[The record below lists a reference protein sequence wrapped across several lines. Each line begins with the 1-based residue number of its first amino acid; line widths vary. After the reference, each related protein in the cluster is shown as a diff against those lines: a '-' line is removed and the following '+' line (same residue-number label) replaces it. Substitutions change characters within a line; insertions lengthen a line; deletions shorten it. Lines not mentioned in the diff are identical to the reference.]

1 MYNDVIVIHL
11 YKWRGELFM
20 DEIKRLPDA
29 ELEIML
35 VVWKSEGQVSSS
47 YILEQLKD
55 KRDWALPTLMT
66 VLSRLVDKGFLQCEK
81 EGRSN
86 RYSSVISEAE
96 YKESEGRS
104 TLVKLF
110 ENSIQNMVMSL
121 YNGKAINKND
131 LAELREM
138 LDKVEGK
145 EP

>member
-1 MYNDVIVIHL
+1 M
-11 YKWRGELFM
+11 E
-20 DEIKRLPDA
+20 EIKRLPDA

-35 VVWKSEGQVSSS
+35 VIWKSNGQVSSS

-55 KRDWALPTLMT
+55 KRGWALATLMT
-66 VLSRLVDKGFLQCEK
+66 VLSRLVDKGFLHCEK

-86 RYSSVISEAE
+86 RYSPVILEAE

-110 ENSIQNMVMSL
+110 DNSIQDMVMSL

-131 LAELREM
+131 LLELREL
-138 LDKVEGK
+138 LDQVKK
-145 EP
+145 EES

>member
-1 MYNDVIVIHL
+1 
-11 YKWRGELFM
+11 M

-35 VVWKSEGQVSSS
+35 VIWRSKGQVSSS

-55 KRDWALPTLMT
+55 KRGWALATLMT
-66 VLSRLVDKGFLQCEK
+66 VLSRLVDKGFLRCEK

-86 RYSSVISEAE
+86 RYSSLISEAE
-96 YKESEGRS
+96 YKESESKS
-104 TLVKLF
+104 TLAKLF
-110 ENSIQNMVMSL
+110 DNSIQNMVMSL
-121 YNGKAINKND
+121 YNGKAIDKND

-138 LDKVEGK
+138 IERVEGE